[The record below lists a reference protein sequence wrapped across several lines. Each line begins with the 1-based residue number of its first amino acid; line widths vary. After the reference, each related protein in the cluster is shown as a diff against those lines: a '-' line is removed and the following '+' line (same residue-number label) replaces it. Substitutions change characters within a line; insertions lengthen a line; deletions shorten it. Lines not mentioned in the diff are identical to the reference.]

1 MERIIVRPSSLSG
14 KIKAIPSKTYGHRMI
29 ILSALSKRPSRII
42 VDEYNDDLLA
52 TLNCIRELGADY
64 FIDGKIL
71 EITPIK
77 KVKPKPLLNAEESG
91 STLRF
96 IIPVATALF
105 ENTIIDAEGSLKRRP
120 IKPLLDGLSSAGV
133 KFSDTTLPI
142 ETFGKFSGGEIELP
156 GNVSSQF
163 ITGILLAS
171 SVLEKDSRIILTSE
185 LESKAYV
192 DVTID
197 VLKSYGIEVE
207 KFSEGFFVKG
217 GQSLKPQEEV
227 IVEGDWSNA
236 ALFLVAGAFSGEVEI
251 TGLNSDS
258 IQGDRVILDIL
269 KSFGAEVF
277 ISDTIKVKSK
287 DKRPLNF
294 DINECPDLLPVLS
307 ILACGASGQSVFTGC
322 HRLKLKESD
331 RLTNSM
337 ELINLLGGE
346 AFIKDDSLIVNGSGY
361 LLGGKVK
368 SFGDHRM
375 AMAGTIASLISKNDI
390 QIDGFTAI
398 NKSYP
403 RFFKDFKCLGG
414 DVVEFNNGK

>member
-1 MERIIVRPSSLSG
+1 MERIIVRPNSLSG

-29 ILSALSKRPSRII
+29 ILSALSQKTSKLII
-42 VDEYNDDLLA
+42 NEYNDDLLA
-52 TLNCIRELGADY
+52 TLNCIKELGADY
-64 FIDGKIL
+64 SIDGEVL

-77 KVKPKPLLNAEESG
+77 KANSKPFLNAEESG

-96 IIPVATALF
+96 IIPVATALY
-105 ENTIIDAEGSLKRRP
+105 ENTIIDAEGSLKSRP
-120 IKPLLDGLSSAGV
+120 IKTLLDGLSKVGV
-133 KFSDTTLPI
+133 KFSRKALPI
-142 ETFGKFSGGEIELP
+142 ETFGKFTGGEIELP
-156 GNVSSQF
+156 GHVSSQF
-163 ITGILLAS
+163 ISGILLAS

-192 DVTID
+192 DVSID
-197 VLKSYGIEVE
+197 VLKSYGIDVE
-207 KFSEGFFVKG
+207 KFSDGFFVKG
-217 GQSLKPQEEV
+217 GQSLKPQKEV

-236 ALFLVAGAFSGEVEI
+236 APFLVAGALHGEVEI

-287 DKRPLNF
+287 QKHPIKIDV
-294 DINECPDLLPVLS
+294 NEFPDLLPVLS
-307 ILACGASGQSVFTGC
+307 ILACGAVGQSVFTGC

-331 RLTNSM
+331 RLTNST
-337 ELINLLGGE
+337 ELINILGGE
-346 AFIKDDSLIVNGSGY
+346 AFIKDDSLIVNGRGE
-361 LLGGKVK
+361 LVGGKVDGY
-368 SFGDHRM
+368 GDHRM
-375 AMAGTIASLISKNDI
+375 VMAETIASLISKNDI

-403 RFFKDFKCLGG
+403 RFFEDFKCLGG
-414 DVVEFNNGK
+414 DVVEFNNWK

>member
-1 MERIIVRPSSLSG
+1 MERIIVRPNSLSG

-29 ILSALSKRPSRII
+29 ILSALSQKTSKLII
-42 VDEYNDDLLA
+42 DEYNDDLLA

-64 FIDGKIL
+64 CIDGEIL

-77 KVKPKPLLNAEESG
+77 KLKPKPLLNAGESG

-105 ENTIIDAEGSLKRRP
+105 KNTIIDAEGSLKNRP
-120 IKPLLDGLSSAGV
+120 IKPLLEGLTSARV
-133 KFSDTTLPI
+133 KFSRKTLPI
-142 ETFGKFSGGEIELP
+142 ETFGKFTGGEIELP
-156 GNVSSQF
+156 GHVSSQF
-163 ITGILLAS
+163 ITGILLAAS
-171 SVLEKDSRIILTSE
+171 ITHKDTKIILKSN

-197 VLKSYGIEVE
+197 VLKNYGIDVE
-207 KFSEGFFVKG
+207 KNCNGFFVKS
-217 GQSLKPQEEV
+217 GQILKPQEEV
-227 IVEGDWSNA
+227 VVEGDWSNA
-236 ALFLVAGAFSGEVEI
+236 APFLVAGALHGEVEI
-251 TGLNSDS
+251 TGLNIDS

-331 RLTNSM
+331 RLKNSM

-346 AFIKDDSLIVNGSGY
+346 AFIKDDSLIVNGRGE
-361 LLGGKVK
+361 LVGGKVDGY
-368 SFGDHRM
+368 GDHRM
-375 AMAGTIASLISKNDI
+375 VMAGAIASLISKNDI

-403 RFFKDFKCLGG
+403 RFFEDFKCLGG

>member
-29 ILSALSKRPSRII
+29 ILSALSEKKSRLII
-42 VDEYNDDLLA
+42 DKYNDDLLA
-52 TLNCIRELGADY
+52 TLNCIKELGANY
-64 FIDGKIL
+64 CIDGEIL

-96 IIPVATALF
+96 IIPVATALY
-105 ENTIIDAEGSLKRRP
+105 EKTVIDAKGSLKSRP
-120 IKPLLDGLSSAGV
+120 IEALLDGLSSAGV

-142 ETFGKFSGGEIELP
+142 ETFGKFIGGEIELP
-156 GNVSSQF
+156 GHVSSQF
-163 ITGILLAS
+163 ITGILLAAS
-171 SVLEKDSRIILTSE
+171 ITHKDTKIILTSN

-197 VLKSYGIEVE
+197 VLKSYGIYVE
-207 KFSEGFFVKG
+207 KNCNGFFVKG
-217 GQSLKPQEEV
+217 GQILKPQKEV

-236 ALFLVAGAFSGEVEI
+236 APFLVAGALHGEVEI
-251 TGLNSDS
+251 TGLNIDS

-287 DKRPLNF
+287 EKHPIKIDV
-294 DINECPDLLPVLS
+294 NECPDLLPVLS
-307 ILACGASGQSVFTGC
+307 ILACGAVGQSVFTGC

-331 RLTNSM
+331 RLKNSM
-337 ELINLLGGE
+337 ELINHLGGE
-346 AFIKDDSLIVNGSGY
+346 AFIKDECLIVNGSGY

-375 AMAGTIASLISKNDI
+375 VMAGTIASLISKNDI

-403 RFFKDFKCLGG
+403 RFFKDFKYLGG
-414 DVVEFNNGK
+414 DVVEFNNWK

>member
-29 ILSALSKRPSRII
+29 ILSALSQKTSKLII
-42 VDEYNDDLLA
+42 DEYNDDLLA

-64 FIDGKIL
+64 CIDGEIL

-77 KVKPKPLLNAEESG
+77 KLKPKPLLNAGESG

-105 ENTIIDAEGSLKRRP
+105 ENTIIDAEGSLKSRP
-120 IKPLLDGLSSAGV
+120 IKPLLDGLSKVGV
-133 KFSDTTLPI
+133 KFSRKALPI
-142 ETFGKFSGGEIELP
+142 ETFGKFTGGEIELP
-156 GNVSSQF
+156 GHVSSQF
-163 ITGILLAS
+163 ISGILLAAS
-171 SVLEKDSRIILTSE
+171 ITHKDTKIILTSN

-197 VLKSYGIEVE
+197 VLKSYGIDVE
-207 KFSEGFFVKG
+207 KNCNGFFVKG
-217 GQSLKPQEEV
+217 GQILKPQKEV

-236 ALFLVAGAFSGEVEI
+236 APFLVAGALHGEVEI
-251 TGLNSDS
+251 TGLNIDS

-269 KSFGAEVF
+269 KLFGAEVF

-287 DKRPLNF
+287 QKHPIKIDV
-294 DINECPDLLPVLS
+294 NECPDLLPVLS
-307 ILACGASGQSVFTGC
+307 ILACGASGQSVFIGC

-331 RLTNSM
+331 RLKNSM

-346 AFIKDDSLIVNGSGY
+346 AFIKDECLIVNGRGE
-361 LLGGKVK
+361 LVGGKVDGY
-368 SFGDHRM
+368 GDHRM
-375 AMAGTIASLISKNDI
+375 AMAGAIASLISKNDI

-403 RFFKDFKCLGG
+403 RFFEDFKCLGG

>member
-29 ILSALSKRPSRII
+29 ILSALSEKKSRLII
-42 VDEYNDDLLA
+42 DKYNDDLLA
-52 TLNCIRELGADY
+52 TLNCIKELGANY
-64 FIDGKIL
+64 CIDGEIL

-105 ENTIIDAEGSLKRRP
+105 ENTIIDAEGSLKSRP
-120 IKPLLDGLSSAGV
+120 IKPLLDGLSKVGV
-133 KFSDTTLPI
+133 KFSRKALPI
-142 ETFGKFSGGEIELP
+142 ETFGKFTGGEIELP
-156 GNVSSQF
+156 GHVSSQF
-163 ITGILLAS
+163 ISGILLAA
-171 SVLEKDSRIILTSE
+171 SVTHKDTKIILTSN

-197 VLKSYGIEVE
+197 VLKNYGIDVE
-207 KFSEGFFVKG
+207 KNSNGFFVKG
-217 GQSLKPQEEV
+217 GQSLKPQKDV

-236 ALFLVAGAFSGEVEI
+236 APFLVAGALHGEVEI
-251 TGLNSDS
+251 TGLNIDS
-258 IQGDRVILDIL
+258 IQGDRVILYIL

-331 RLTNSM
+331 RLKNSM

-346 AFIKDDSLIVNGSGY
+346 AFIKDECLIVNGSGY

-375 AMAGTIASLISKNDI
+375 VMAGTIASLISKNDI

-403 RFFKDFKCLGG
+403 RFFEDFKCLGG

>member
-1 MERIIVRPSSLSG
+1 MERIIVRPNSLSG

-29 ILSALSKRPSRII
+29 ILSALSQKTSKLII
-42 VDEYNDDLLA
+42 NEYNDDLLA
-52 TLNCIRELGADY
+52 TLNCIKELGADY
-64 FIDGKIL
+64 SINGEVL

-77 KVKPKPLLNAEESG
+77 KVNSKPLLNAGESG

-96 IIPVATALF
+96 LIPVATGLY
-105 ENTIIDAEGSLKRRP
+105 ENTVIDAKGSLKSRP
-120 IKPLLDGLSSAGV
+120 IKPLLEGLSKVGV
-133 KFSDTTLPI
+133 KFSNTTLPI
-142 ETFGKFSGGEIELP
+142 ETFGKFTGGEIELP
-156 GNVSSQF
+156 GHVSSQF
-163 ITGILLAS
+163 ISGILLAAS
-171 SVLEKDSRIILTSE
+171 ITHKDTKIILTSN

-197 VLKSYGIEVE
+197 VLKNYGIDVE
-207 KFSEGFFVKG
+207 KNCNGFFVKS
-217 GQSLKPQEEV
+217 GQILKPQEEV
-227 IVEGDWSNA
+227 VVEGDWSNA
-236 ALFLVAGAFSGEVEI
+236 APFLVAGALHGEVEI
-251 TGLNSDS
+251 TGLNIDS

-269 KSFGAEVF
+269 KTFGAEVL

-287 DKRPLNF
+287 QKHPIKIDV
-294 DINECPDLLPVLS
+294 NECPDLLPVLS
-307 ILACGASGQSVFTGC
+307 ILACGASGQSVFIGC

-346 AFIKDDSLIVNGSGY
+346 AFIKDDSLIVNGRGE
-361 LLGGKVK
+361 LVGGKVDGY
-368 SFGDHRM
+368 GDHRM
-375 AMAGTIASLISKNDI
+375 AMAGAIASLISKNDI

-403 RFFKDFKCLGG
+403 RFFKDFKRFGG

>member
-14 KIKAIPSKTYGHRMI
+14 TIKAIPSKTYGHRMI
-29 ILSALSKRPSRII
+29 ILSALSQKTSKLII
-42 VDEYNDDLLA
+42 NEYNDDLLA
-52 TLNCIRELGADY
+52 TLNCIKELGADY
-64 FIDGKIL
+64 SINGEVL

-77 KVKPKPLLNAEESG
+77 KVNSKPLLNAGESG

-105 ENTIIDAEGSLKRRP
+105 ENTIIDAEGSLKSRP
-120 IKPLLDGLSSAGV
+120 IKPLLDGLSKVGV
-133 KFSDTTLPI
+133 KFSRKALPI
-142 ETFGKFSGGEIELP
+142 ETFGKFTGGEIELP
-156 GNVSSQF
+156 GHVSSQF
-163 ITGILLAS
+163 ISGILLAAS
-171 SVLEKDSRIILTSE
+171 ITHKDTKIILTSN

-197 VLKSYGIEVE
+197 VLKSYGIDVE
-207 KFSEGFFVKG
+207 KNCNGFFVKG
-217 GQSLKPQEEV
+217 GQSLKPQKEV

-236 ALFLVAGAFSGEVEI
+236 APFLVAGALHGEVEI
-251 TGLNSDS
+251 TGLNIDS

-307 ILACGASGQSVFTGC
+307 ILACGASGRSVFTGC

-331 RLTNSM
+331 RLKNSM

-375 AMAGTIASLISKNDI
+375 VMAGAIASLISKNDI

-403 RFFKDFKCLGG
+403 RFFEDFKCLGG

>member
-29 ILSALSKRPSRII
+29 ILSALSEKKSRLII
-42 VDEYNDDLLA
+42 DKYNDDLLA
-52 TLNCIRELGADY
+52 TLNCIKELGADY

-105 ENTIIDAEGSLKRRP
+105 ENTIIDAEGSLKSRP
-120 IKPLLDGLSSAGV
+120 IKPLLDGLSKVGV
-133 KFSDTTLPI
+133 KFSRKALPI
-142 ETFGKFSGGEIELP
+142 ETFGKFNGGEIELP
-156 GNVSSQF
+156 GHVSSQF
-163 ITGILLAS
+163 ISGILLAS

-207 KFSEGFFVKG
+207 KFSDGFFVKG
-217 GQSLKPQEEV
+217 GQILKPQKEV

-236 ALFLVAGAFSGEVEI
+236 AAFFVAGALHGEVEI
-251 TGLNSDS
+251 TGLNIDS

-307 ILACGASGQSVFTGC
+307 ILACGAVGQSVFTGC

-331 RLTNSM
+331 RLTNST
-337 ELINLLGGE
+337 ELINLLGGK
-346 AFIKDDSLIVNGSGY
+346 AFIKDESLIVNGSGY

-375 AMAGTIASLISKNDI
+375 AMAGAIASLISKNDI

-403 RFFKDFKCLGG
+403 RFFEDFKCLGG
-414 DVVEFNNGK
+414 DVVEFNNWK